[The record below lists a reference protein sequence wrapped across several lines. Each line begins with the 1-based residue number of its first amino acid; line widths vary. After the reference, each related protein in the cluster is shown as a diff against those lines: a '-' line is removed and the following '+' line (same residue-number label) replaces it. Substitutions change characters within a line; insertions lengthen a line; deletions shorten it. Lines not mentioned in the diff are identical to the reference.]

1 MSSAVLGLE
10 LAYWQSTLIRVL
22 AGLVAV
28 LLLTGGVVYLY
39 LFKFVSFMQ
48 SRLGP
53 MEAGPYG
60 SLQLLAEVGK
70 WLQKEDIH
78 TEDSD
83 RLVFGLAP
91 AVVLSSTFLMFVVIP
106 AGPDLVIANLGT
118 GIYYVLAVSALSV
131 LGILMAGW
139 ASANKYALMG
149 ALRAGGQLIA
159 YELPMVLAVLG
170 VVIMAGSLNLQ
181 DIVAAQSTG
190 EIFGISWIGNPFI
203 LTQFVAFA
211 VFMISVQAE
220 LTQTPF
226 DMPIAES
233 ELVAGYQVEYSGIRF
248 LVYFISEF
256 ATAVAFAAVAST
268 LFLGG
273 WALPASWGLSDGVMN
288 VVGPLLVATKAVL
301 LVGVVF
307 WVRFSFPRF
316 REDQLQRLAWK
327 VLIPIALANIL
338 VTAVFKVAF

>member
-1 MSSAVLGLE
+1 MTHAFLGLE
-10 LAYWQSTLIRVL
+10 LAYWQQTVIRLL

-60 SLQLLAEVGK
+60 SMQLLAEVGK

-78 TEDSD
+78 TENSD
-83 RLVFGLAP
+83 RLIFGLAP
-91 AVVLSSTFLMFVVIP
+91 AIVLASTFLMFVVIP
-106 AGPDLVIANLGT
+106 AGPNAVIADLGT
-118 GIYYVLAVSALSV
+118 GVYYVLAMSSLSV
-131 LGILMAGW
+131 VAILMAGW

-159 YELPMVLAVLG
+159 YELPLVLAVIG
-170 VVIMAGSLNLQ
+170 VVIQAGSLNMQ
-181 DIVAAQSTG
+181 DIVAAQAGG
-190 EIFGISWIGNPFI
+190 EIFGIAAIGNPYVI
-203 LTQFVAFA
+203 TQLIGFLVFA
-211 VFMISVQAE
+211 IAMQAE
-220 LTQTPF
+220 LAQTPF
-226 DMPIAES
+226 DMPVAES
-233 ELVAGYQVEYSGIRF
+233 ELVAGYMVEYTGIRF
-248 LVYFISEF
+248 LVYFIAEF
-256 ATAVAFAAVAST
+256 ATAVGFAAVAST

-273 WALPASWGLSDGVMN
+273 WAVPDSWGVSDGAMHVI
-288 VVGPLLVATKAVL
+288 GPIMISLKAVL

-307 WVRFSFPRF
+307 WARFSLPRF

-327 VLIPIALANIL
+327 FLIPIALANIAI
-338 VTAVFKVAF
+338 TAVLKVVF